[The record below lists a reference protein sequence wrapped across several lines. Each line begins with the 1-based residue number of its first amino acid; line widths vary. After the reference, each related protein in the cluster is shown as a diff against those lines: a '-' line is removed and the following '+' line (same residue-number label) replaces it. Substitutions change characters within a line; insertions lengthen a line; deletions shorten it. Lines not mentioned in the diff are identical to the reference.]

1 MVFKR
6 MNMRKILYI
15 LASLLVINLTA
26 CRPEQQQG
34 YLNNQIS
41 SQVKSVVDE
50 YAKRHPKY
58 KSLIFITDFEYNWR
72 NGYKRKNIIFLLG
85 PSLDCLP
92 SKYRLYPSQLQYY
105 KDKLIF
111 IQSSSGLLY
120 EQSNIL
126 KTYNKNKTNID
137 KCDDNIAFFLKE
149 ASAYQSQNDGTI
161 IRISERSDTILLKE
175 RVEFH
180 APPIRDRNIKNNQ

>member
-6 MNMRKILYI
+6 MNMRQILYI

-26 CRPEQQQG
+26 CRPEQKQG
-34 YLNNQIS
+34 YLNNQVS

-58 KSLIFITDFEYNWR
+58 KSLIFITDLEYNWR
-72 NGYKRKNIIFLLG
+72 NAYKRNNVILLG
-85 PSLDCLP
+85 PSLGCLP
-92 SKYRLYPSQLQYY
+92 SKYRLYPSQMQYY

-111 IQSSSGLLY
+111 IQSSSGFLY

-149 ASAYQSQNDGTI
+149 ASAYRIENNGTI
-161 IRISERSDTILLKE
+161 IKISERSDTIILKR

-180 APPIRDRNIKNNQ
+180 APPIRDRNNKNNQ

>member
-1 MVFKR
+1 

-26 CRPEQQQG
+26 CRPEQQG

-92 SKYRLYPSQLQYY
+92 SKL
-105 KDKLIF
+105 
-111 IQSSSGLLY
+111 
-120 EQSNIL
+120 
-126 KTYNKNKTNID
+126 
-137 KCDDNIAFFLKE
+137 
-149 ASAYQSQNDGTI
+149 
-161 IRISERSDTILLKE
+161 
-175 RVEFH
+175 
-180 APPIRDRNIKNNQ
+180 

>member
-1 MVFKR
+1 
-6 MNMRKILYI
+6 MNMRQILYI
-15 LASLLVINLTA
+15 LASLLVINLAA
-26 CRPEQQQG
+26 CRPEQKQG
-34 YLNNQIS
+34 YLNNQVS
-41 SQVKSVVDE
+41 SQVKICSWWNTQ
-50 YAKRHPKY
+50 KRHPKY

-72 NGYKRKNIIFLLG
+72 NGYKRNNVILLG
-85 PSLDCLP
+85 PSLGCLP

-111 IQSSSGLLY
+111 IQSSSGFLY

-149 ASAYQSQNDGTI
+149 AFCIPDW
-161 IRISERSDTILLKE
+161 E
-175 RVEFH
+175 
-180 APPIRDRNIKNNQ
+180 

>member
-1 MVFKR
+1 
-6 MNMRKILYI
+6 MNMRQILYI

-26 CRPEQQQG
+26 CRPEQKQG
-34 YLNNQIS
+34 YLNNQVS

-72 NGYKRKNIIFLLG
+72 NGYKRNNVILLG
-85 PSLDCLP
+85 PSLGCLP
-92 SKYRLYPSQLQYY
+92 SKYRLYPSQLLYY

-111 IQSSSGLLY
+111 IQSSSGFLY

-137 KCDDNIAFFLKE
+137 KCDDNIVFFLKE
-149 ASAYQSQNDGTI
+149 ASAYRIKNNGTI
-161 IRISERSDTILLKE
+161 IKISERSDTIILKR

-180 APPIRDRNIKNNQ
+180 APPIKDRNIKNNQ

>member
-1 MVFKR
+1 
-6 MNMRKILYI
+6 MNMRQILYI

-26 CRPEQQQG
+26 CRPEQKQG
-34 YLNNQIS
+34 YLNNQVS

-72 NGYKRKNIIFLLG
+72 NGYKRNNVILLG
-85 PSLDCLP
+85 PSLGCLP

-111 IQSSSGLLY
+111 IQSSSRFLY

-149 ASAYQSQNDGTI
+149 ASAYRIKNNGTI
-161 IRISERSDTILLKE
+161 IKISERSDTIILKR

>member
-1 MVFKR
+1 

-26 CRPEQQQG
+26 CRPEQKQG

-72 NGYKRKNIIFLLG
+72 NGYKRNNVILLG
-85 PSLDCLP
+85 PSLYCLP

-111 IQSSSGLLY
+111 IQSSSGFLY

-137 KCDDNIAFFLKE
+137 KCNDNIAFFLKE
-149 ASAYQSQNDGTI
+149 ASAYRIENNGTI
-161 IRISERSDTILLKE
+161 IKISERSDTIILKR

>member
-1 MVFKR
+1 

-50 YAKRHPKY
+50 YVKRHPKY

-72 NGYKRKNIIFLLG
+72 NGYKRNNVILLG
-85 PSLDCLP
+85 PSLYCLP

-111 IQSSSGLLY
+111 IQSSSGFLY

>member
-1 MVFKR
+1 
-6 MNMRKILYI
+6 MNMRQILYI
-15 LASLLVINLTA
+15 LTSLLVINLAA
-26 CRPEQQQG
+26 CRPEQKQG
-34 YLNNQIS
+34 YLNNQVS

-72 NGYKRKNIIFLLG
+72 NGYKRNNVILLG
-85 PSLDCLP
+85 PSLGCLP

-111 IQSSSGLLY
+111 IQSSSGFLY

-149 ASAYQSQNDGTI
+149 ASAYRIENNGTI
-161 IRISERSDTILLKE
+161 IKISERSDTIILKR
-175 RVEFH
+175 RVEIH